1 MVSGY
6 NYDAYDNDNDCTTD
20 EARDEGED
28 LLLADDADDNCLA
41 GASQPSEQSRGGGG
55 GFNMCDDDNDQEKQA
70 GQGGVG
76 EKDVAFYCR
85 CPQIVIT
92 RVAASLATPAVLTVV
107 AIVVVA
113 AAPSLSVPVTVV
125 QEIQICK
132 ISRGRSVRW
141 INGDMLREVSTDCA
155 ELGRRKKL

>member
-1 MVSGY
+1 M
-6 NYDAYDNDNDCTTD
+6 
-20 EARDEGED
+20 
-28 LLLADDADDNCLA
+28 
-41 GASQPSEQSRGGGG
+41 
-55 GFNMCDDDNDQEKQA
+55 NMCDDDNDQEKQA
-70 GQGGVG
+70 GQGVGGG

-92 RVAASLATPAVLTVV
+92 RVAASLATPAQLTVV
-107 AIVVVA
+107 AVVVAVA